1 MDPRATTGSQPE
13 GTRRAAQVTHLEAVP
28 LESVVAHGGQGKI
41 LFRRLF
47 EGSQFEGPWNFVDYA
62 EVPPGASIGRH
73 THGADEELYLIL
85 EGQGRMTLGEREVDV
100 RAGHVIINPRGGTH
114 GLVNRSN
121 QVVRLFVV
129 EIACVGKPAA
139 SSSST
144 DQSQHRGDL
153 P

>member
-1 MDPRATTGSQPE
+1 MDPGATTGSPSE
-13 GTRRAAQVTHLEAVP
+13 GARRDAQVTHLEALP
-28 LESVVAHGGQGKI
+28 LESVVAHDGQGKI

-47 EGSQFEGPWNFVDYA
+47 EASQFEGPWNFVDYA
-62 EVPPGASIGRH
+62 VVPPGASIGRH
-73 THGADEELYLIL
+73 THGSDEELYLIL
-85 EGQGRMTLGEREVDV
+85 EGQGRMTLGERELDV

-121 QVVRLFVV
+121 QAVRLFVV

-139 SSSST
+139 SSNSM
-144 DQSQHRGDL
+144 DQGQYQGDL